1 LPKKKLR
8 KRLLLIRIARK
19 RKLKIRL
26 LKKRR
31 TESHENMLKN

>member
-26 LKKRR
+26 SKKRR